1 MKKLRGKKGMSKKL
15 FLLAVLVV
23 SVVCFSVN
31 AAFAAGSFE
40 VFTTTD
46 CVNHPHVDE
55 FDING
60 TSPYLYLNF
69 PSSSWAFELTVWYAP
84 VVATLPD
91 YYTALFN
98 TGASDTWC
106 ASFDNITFYD
116 ASHTAFN
123 WSNIKSLGEWKIGAC
138 YNDGT
143 HCVCDD
149 TTFTMTPEPATSAL
163 FLIGGTGIALMRRRK
178 AGKSK
183 A

>member
-31 AAFAAGSFE
+31 AAFAAFE
-40 VFTTTD
+40 VYTTD
-46 CVNHPHVDE
+46 DCTSPYDKVDT

-60 TSPYLYLNF
+60 TSPSLYMTSLDPNWQF
-69 PSSSWAFELTVWYAP
+69 QLTLWYP
-84 VVATLPD
+84 PDLGNLD
-91 YYTALFN
+91 YYTPRFN
-98 TGASDTWC
+98 TGTSTTWC
-106 ASFDNITFYD
+106 DSFDNINFFDTSD
-116 ASHTAFN
+116 TAHSWN
-123 WSNIKSLGEWKIGAC
+123 DIKTLGEWKIGATYYSGGAKC
-138 YNDGT
+138 G
-143 HCVCDD
+143 CDD